1 MLATRTVA
9 PCLHLLRRLFVSAP
23 TRDGLVRASLRW
35 SPVLIIAGMGIP
47 AIALRLVDTDLSAA
61 GSVAIFGLGILAAA
75 MLLGGASEAAQHDI
89 PPSLSIAVL
98 AFVAVLPEYAVDLLF
113 AWRAGDDPEQARFA
127 IANMT
132 GGNRLLLGVGWS
144 AVLLAYIARNKFILG
159 DPSRVLELPRTI
171 SLEVVAMGAA
181 TIVAFA
187 IPLVGNIN
195 LIVSAVLLLIFGT
208 YLYHA
213 AKQPVE
219 APEVGGPAEMVTELP
234 RWRRR
239 VVIVGLFAFSAGVIV
254 ASAEPFADGLIELG
268 ESIGVDEFL
277 LVQWLAPLASE
288 SPEFLAAMYLVWRG
302 AARYGMTALIS
313 SKVNQFTLLIASL
326 PIAFSISGG
335 TLDGLPMD
343 GRQQGEVFLTAAQSL
358 FGVMLVLDKRMSL
371 GAGLILL
378 SLFLAQF
385 ALTDNTVRLA
395 FATAYLVLA
404 GGLLIRRY
412 HLIPEV
418 VREAFGASPVPESA
432 EARLSGPGRST

>member
-1 MLATRTVA
+1 MPA
-9 PCLHLLRRLFVSAP
+9 PS
-23 TRDGLVRASLRW
+23 RDVLVRTSLRW
-35 SPVLIIAGMGIP
+35 SPALIVAGMGIP
-47 AIALRLVDTDLSAA
+47 AIALRLSDADLSAA
-61 GSVAIFGLGILAAA
+61 AAVGIFGLGILAAA

-89 PPSLSIAVL
+89 PASLSIAVL
-98 AFVAVLPEYAVDLLF
+98 AFVAVLPEYAIDLLF
-113 AWRAGDDPEQARFA
+113 AWRAADDPEQARFA

-144 AVLLAYIARNKFILG
+144 AVLLAYIARNKFVLG
-159 DPSRVLELPRTI
+159 HPSRVLELPRTI

-187 IPLVGNIN
+187 IPLAGNIN

-208 YLYHA
+208 YLYRA

-219 APEVGGPAEMVTELP
+219 APVIGGPAEMVTQLP

-239 VVIVGLFAFSAGVIV
+239 IVIIGLFAFSAGVIV
-254 ASAEPFADGLIELG
+254 ASAEPFADGLIALG

-343 GRQQGEVFLTAAQSL
+343 GRQQGEVLLTAAQSL
-358 FGVMLVLDKRMSL
+358 FGIMLVLDKRMSL
-371 GAGLILL
+371 GAGVILL

-385 ALTDNTVRLA
+385 ALTDSTVRLG
-395 FATAYLVLA
+395 FAVVYLVLA
-404 GGLLIRRY
+404 GGLLLRRY
-412 HLIPEV
+412 RLIPDV
-418 VREAFGASPVPESA
+418 VREAFGGHPLTEPEDASTPTA
-432 EARLSGPGRST
+432 DRSG

>member
-1 MLATRTVA
+1 
-9 PCLHLLRRLFVSAP
+9 
-23 TRDGLVRASLRW
+23 
-35 SPVLIIAGMGIP
+35 
-47 AIALRLVDTDLSAA
+47 
-61 GSVAIFGLGILAAA
+61 

-98 AFVAVLPEYAVDLLF
+98 AFVAVLPEYAIDLLF
-113 AWRAGDDPEQARFA
+113 AWRAADDPEQARFA

-144 AVLLAYIARNKFILG
+144 AVLLAYIARNKFVLG
-159 DPSRVLELPRTI
+159 HPSRVLEL
-171 SLEVVAMGAA
+171 
-181 TIVAFA
+181 
-187 IPLVGNIN
+187 IN

-208 YLYHA
+208 YLYRA
-213 AKQPVE
+213 ARQPVE
-219 APEVGGPAEMVTELP
+219 TPEIGGPAEMVTQLP

-239 VVIVGLFAFSAGVIV
+239 VVIIGLFAFSAGVIV
-254 ASAEPFADGLIELG
+254 ASAEPFADGLIALG

-343 GRQQGEVFLTAAQSL
+343 GRQQGEVLLTAAQSL
-358 FGVMLVLDKRMSL
+358 FGIMLVLDKRMSL
-371 GAGLILL
+371 GAGVILL

-385 ALTDNTVRLA
+385 ALTDSTVRLG
-395 FATAYLVLA
+395 FAVVYLVLA
-404 GGLLIRRY
+404 GGLLLRRY
-412 HLIPEV
+412 RLIPDV
-418 VREAFGASPVPESA
+418 VREAFGGHPLTEPEDASTPTA
-432 EARLSGPGRST
+432 DRSR

>member
-1 MLATRTVA
+1 M
-9 PCLHLLRRLFVSAP
+9 PEP
-23 TRDGLVRASLRW
+23 NRDDLVRTLLRW
-35 SPVLIIAGMGIP
+35 SPVLVIAGMGIP
-47 AIALRLVDTDLSAA
+47 AVALRFVDADLSAA
-61 GSVAIFGLGILAAA
+61 AAVGIFGLGILAAA
-75 MLLGGASEAAQHDI
+75 MLLGGASEAAQQDI

-98 AFVAVLPEYAVDLLF
+98 AFVAVLPEYAIDLLF

-144 AVLLAYIARNKFILG
+144 AVLFAYIARNKFILG
-159 DPSRVLELPRTI
+159 HPSRVLELPHTI

-195 LIVSAVLLLIFGT
+195 LIVSAVLLVIFGT
-208 YLYHA
+208 YLYYA
-213 AKQPVE
+213 ARQPVE
-219 APEVGGPAEMVTELP
+219 KPEVGGPADMVTQLP

-239 VVIVGLFAFSAGVIV
+239 MVLVGLFAFAAGVIV

-358 FGVMLVLDKRMSL
+358 FGLMLVLDKRMSL
-371 GAGLILL
+371 GAAAVLL
-378 SLFLAQF
+378 TLFLAQF
-385 ALTDNTVRLA
+385 ALTDSTVRIA
-395 FATAYLVLA
+395 FAIAYLVLA
-404 GGLLIRRY
+404 SGLLLRRY
-412 HLIPEV
+412 RLIPNTI
-418 VREAFGASPVPESA
+418 REAFGRTAVAAPDDAS
-432 EARLSGPGRST
+432 ARADDR

>member
-1 MLATRTVA
+1 MDRRDF
-9 PCLHLLRRLFVSAP
+9 LRMA
-23 TRDGLVRASLRW
+23 
-35 SPVLIIAGMGIP
+35 
-47 AIALRLVDTDLSAA
+47 
-61 GSVAIFGLGILAAA
+61 GLGFGAMAAPSFGGRN
-75 MLLGGASEAAQHDI
+75 LLGATTPVPGAD
-89 PPSLSIAVL
+89 
-98 AFVAVLPEYAVDLLF
+98 
-113 AWRAGDDPEQARFA
+113 RTA
-127 IANMT
+127 I
-132 GGNRLLLGVGWS
+132 
-144 AVLLAYIARNKFILG
+144 
-159 DPSRVLELPRTI
+159 
-171 SLEVVAMGAA
+171 
-181 TIVAFA
+181 
-187 IPLVGNIN
+187 
-195 LIVSAVLLLIFGT
+195 
-208 YLYHA
+208 
-213 AKQPVE
+213 
-219 APEVGGPAEMVTELP
+219 
-234 RWRRR
+234 
-239 VVIVGLFAFSAGVIV
+239 
-254 ASAEPFADGLIELG
+254 ADGLIELG

-358 FGVMLVLDKRMSL
+358 FGLMLVLDKRMSL

-432 EARLSGPGRST
+432 DATSSGPGQST